1 MPANDDGLDVLFE
14 KVESGT
20 LTADELKLI
29 LDYRDKELQRRHE
42 ERKARTDYV
51 WRFAYLV
58 VGIVFGGV
66 GGVTGT
72 TLFKGEQ
79 AAERREVMMS
89 IDDVPPP
96 APMSIGEPALAPV
109 WPSEA
114 LETTGAT
121 LTPVELGEPVELEP
135 GPGDEP

>member
-1 MPANDDGLDVLFE
+1 MASDDGLDVLFE
-14 KVESGT
+14 KVEAGT
-20 LTADELKLI
+20 LSAEELKLV

-72 TLFKGEQ
+72 TLFRPTTPETDRVEMVS
-79 AAERREVMMS
+79 A
-89 IDDVPPP
+89 DVVPEPGL
-96 APMSIGEPALAPV
+96 MSIGDPAFLAPV
-109 WPSEA
+109 WPVEASEPFR
-114 LETTGAT
+114 AT